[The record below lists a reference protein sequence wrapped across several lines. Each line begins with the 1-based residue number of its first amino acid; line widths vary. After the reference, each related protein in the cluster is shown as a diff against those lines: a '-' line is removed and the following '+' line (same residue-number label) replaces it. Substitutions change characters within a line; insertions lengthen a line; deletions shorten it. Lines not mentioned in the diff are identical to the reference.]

1 MVLDFSESRFQKW
14 RRIFFAQPHQSF
26 FVLGFVVAIYTIL
39 QTALFL
45 AFGFSMNFRLFHSI
59 NLALFM
65 PLTFFSGFLFTVLY
79 RFLGEI
85 PFLQNQYMRVFWLQ
99 LFGVLVFNI
108 GVFISNLFS
117 IIGLVSVLFSTA
129 QALEIFVKKYQTS
142 KLEDKFDPFWIIALF
157 AFSFPS
163 TLLYIFAVFDSVYL
177 NPAIDVTF
185 YIFTIGTVFFVS
197 QKMLPSFY
205 GFYFNIEPKP
215 RQKAA
220 VLIVLA
226 SLACIALS
234 NYFSLAFANL
244 LSNLA
249 GFIASF
255 ILFFRA
261 GILFKKSKPIL
272 SILQVG
278 IFWLLFGFLAG
289 VFATTANVPAL
300 QIHIFG
306 AGFLGT
312 LIIGFGTRVTLGHSN
327 QQIIA
332 DNITTVIFV
341 VFEVVVVM
349 RLLAFF
355 IPSLLIPSAAGW
367 CVVFALWSVRYMPS
381 LLRIK

>member
-1 MVLDFSESRFQKW
+1 
-14 RRIFFAQPHQSF
+14 
-26 FVLGFVVAIYTIL
+26 
-39 QTALFL
+39 
-45 AFGFSMNFRLFHSI
+45 
-59 NLALFM
+59 
-65 PLTFFSGFLFTVLY
+65 
-79 RFLGEI
+79 
-85 PFLQNQYMRVFWLQ
+85 
-99 LFGVLVFNI
+99 
-108 GVFISNLFS
+108 
-117 IIGLVSVLFSTA
+117 
-129 QALEIFVKKYQTS
+129 
-142 KLEDKFDPFWIIALF
+142 
-157 AFSFPS
+157 
-163 TLLYIFAVFDSVYL
+163 
-177 NPAIDVTF
+177 
-185 YIFTIGTVFFVS
+185 
-197 QKMLPSFY
+197 MLPSFY